1 MLYLDQK
8 RNRRLFMAVSII
20 ATALLMAVMVPG
32 INVVGIM
39 FAAATIN
46 IILYYSMPDQ
56 YSKAYLKRHS
66 SRTGWLIGE
75 AGRIE

>member
-8 RNRRLFMAVSII
+8 RNRRLFMVVSII
-20 ATALLMAVMVPG
+20 TTALLMAVMVPG

-39 FAAATIN
+39 LAAATIN
-46 IILYYSMPDQ
+46 IILYYLLPDR
-56 YSKAYLKRHS
+56 YSTAYLKRHTC
-66 SRTGWLIGE
+66 RIGCLGGE

>member
-1 MLYLDQK
+1 MLYLDQT

-20 ATALLMAVMVPG
+20 TTALLIAVMVPG

-46 IILYYSMPDQ
+46 IILYYSMPDRH
-56 YSKAYLKRHS
+56 SKAYLKRHAC
-66 SRTGWLIGE
+66 RIGWLGGE

>member
-1 MLYLDQK
+1 MLYLDQT
-8 RNRRLFMAVSII
+8 RNRRLFMVVSII
-20 ATALLMAVMVPG
+20 STALLMAVFVPG

-46 IILYYSMPDQ
+46 IILYYSMPDR
-56 YSKAYLKRHS
+56 YSNAYLKQHS
-66 SRTGWLIGE
+66 YRFGWLTGE